1 MRWPIF
7 EVVHIRWS
15 IWGGPFEVLH
25 LRWSNGPYLRW
36 TLWEVH
42 MRWSIW
48 EVHITGQRFQLKV
61 KWQGFVDDAG
71 PVGSLHPWW
80 EISVAKSDQGSSDWW
95 FHQKPQLILRKY
107 RLFTARRDTSFY
119 ETDPDTIKKR
129 WKSPQTR
136 TSCSATFLL
145 LCIISTF
152 RCNSD
157 SDTWPYL

>member
-1 MRWPIF
+1 M
-7 EVVHIRWS
+7 VH
-15 IWGGPFEVLH
+15 IWGGLYEKFI
-25 LRWSNGPYLRW
+25 
-36 TLWEVH
+36 WEVH

-107 RLFTARRDTSFY
+107 RLFRARRDTSFY
-119 ETDPDTIKKR
+119 ETDPDTIKKDGKVPR
-129 WKSPQTR
+129 PGHH
-136 TSCSATFLL
+136 ALL
-145 LCIISTF
+145 LFYCFASFPLLDATVTLTPNLTF
-152 RCNSD
+152 NPCPRLGEIHC
-157 SDTWPYL
+157 TWY